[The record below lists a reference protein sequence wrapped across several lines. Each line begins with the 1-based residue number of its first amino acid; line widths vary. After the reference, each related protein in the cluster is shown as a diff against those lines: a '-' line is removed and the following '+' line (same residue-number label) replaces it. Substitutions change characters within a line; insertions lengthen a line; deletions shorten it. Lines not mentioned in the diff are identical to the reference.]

1 MLVGE
6 RLKEVRKSL
15 KLNKTQMV
23 SGTISRSFYSR
34 VEKNENMINAF
45 V

>member
-34 VEKNENMINAF
+34 VEKMKT
-45 V
+45 